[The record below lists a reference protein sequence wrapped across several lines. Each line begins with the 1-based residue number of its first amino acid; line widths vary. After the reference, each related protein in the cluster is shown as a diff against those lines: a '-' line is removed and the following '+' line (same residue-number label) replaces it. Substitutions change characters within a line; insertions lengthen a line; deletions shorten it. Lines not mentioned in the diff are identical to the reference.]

1 MLAPSIFPNVPES
14 ERCIVEVS
22 RKIETLRR
30 YVQFVESQ
38 GGEAS
43 HAKYAMQRAC
53 AARSRFSDVNG
64 TRPWSSQFGID
75 SRLSNRQYFRRIG
88 RMKMQLKRT

>member
-1 MLAPSIFPNVPES
+1 MLAPSIFRNVPES

-43 HAKYAMQRAC
+43 HAKYAMQSMCSALVVLR
-53 AARSRFSDVNG
+53 
-64 TRPWSSQFGID
+64 
-75 SRLSNRQYFRRIG
+75 RQRNATLELIG
-88 RMKMQLKRT
+88 ALNSVSTADLAIANTSGASAE